1 MAKLLTRYAV
11 PNIAALVLLV
21 ATCCAC
27 SSKTSTQ
34 MQCAWPAEYSPVDA
48 AAGQCRASRAF
59 LSCKGS
65 DGGGMSCTSNSL
77 TECPE
82 PNPMVGVTYSD
93 CVNQCNPDEYALA
106 CGAPGPGPW
115 PQPPATCRSLSPGP
129 GGGTIACCPC
139 DT

>member
-48 AAGQCRASRAF
+48 GHRAPFSVA
-59 LSCKGS
+59 KVQTAEG
-65 DGGGMSCTSNSL
+65 
-77 TECPE
+77 
-82 PNPMVGVTYSD
+82 
-93 CVNQCNPDEYALA
+93 
-106 CGAPGPGPW
+106 
-115 PQPPATCRSLSPGP
+115 
-129 GGGTIACCPC
+129 
-139 DT
+139 